1 MRTLTRRTAV
11 AITLAIALV
20 VSLMPALAGAAA
32 PADPTLVEIRAAH
45 YPGYDRIVFEFSGGL
60 PDVTRARW
68 VDRLRKDPSNKPAK
82 VQGNAFIRVLF
93 RQAVA
98 HDDGGQPTVSPLRR
112 AYDLPNIAHVAVIGD
127 YEGYVSV
134 GIGLMERTKIRKTY
148 RLSGPARFVVDVNTG
163 FPKKR
168 VPVFFV
174 DDDKVVSGDP
184 VVVSPVKR
192 WVRKLD
198 PKRGALQRLYAG
210 PTEQEKADRL
220 RFISS
225 RTYGFKRLRTNR
237 FGVTR
242 VQLRGQ
248 CNSMGSAVVT
258 VADEIRA
265 TLMAL
270 PAVKWV
276 KIYGPDGTTIW
287 PTGRR
292 HSDPYCLQP

>member
-1 MRTLTRRTAV
+1 MRTLTGRAAV
-11 AITLAIALV
+11 GITLAIALV
-20 VSLMPALAGAAA
+20 VSLMPTFAGAAA
-32 PADPTLVEIRAAH
+32 PEVPTLVDIRAAH
-45 YPGYDRIVFEFSGGL
+45 HPGYDRIVFEFSGGL
-60 PDVTRARW
+60 PDITRARW
-68 VDRLRKDPSNKPAK
+68 VDALRLDPSDKPAK
-82 VQGNAFIRVLF
+82 VQGNAFLTVLF

-98 HDDGGQPTVSPLRR
+98 HDDGGQPTLGPLRR

-127 YEGYVSV
+127 YEGYVTI
-134 GIGLMERTKIRKTY
+134 GIGLMERTKVRKTY
-148 RLSGPARFVVDVNTG
+148 RLSGPARFVVDVNTD

-168 VPVFFV
+168 VPVYFV
-174 DDDKVVSGDP
+174 DDDKVVAGDP
-184 VVVSPVKR
+184 VVVSQVKR
-192 WVRKLD
+192 YVRKLD

-210 PTEQEKADRL
+210 PTEGEKADRL

-225 RTYGFKRLRTNR
+225 RTYGFQRLRTNR

>member
-1 MRTLTRRTAV
+1 MRTLRWSRV
-11 AITLAIALV
+11 VPIALASALLLALLPV
-20 VSLMPALAGAAA
+20 FASPTLSASPALV
-32 PADPTLVEIRAAH
+32 DIRAAH
-45 YPGYDRIVFEFSGGL
+45 HSGYDRVVFEFEGGL
-60 PDVTRARW
+60 PEFTGVRW
-68 VDRLRKDPSNKPAK
+68 AKSLRFDPSDKPAK
-82 VQGNAFIRVLF
+82 AQGNAFLQVRF

-98 HDDGGQPTVSPLRR
+98 HDGGGPTVLPMRR
-112 AYDLPNIAHVAVIGD
+112 AFDLPNVAHVVMLGD
-127 YEGYVSV
+127 YEGEVAI
-134 GIGLMERTKIRKTY
+134 GIGLMERTAIRKTY
-148 RLSGPARFVVDVNTG
+148 RLSGPARFVVDIDTT

-174 DDDKVVSGDP
+174 DDDKVVAGET
-184 VVVSPVKR
+184 VVVSKVKR
-192 WVRKLD
+192 YVRKVD

-210 PTEQEKADRL
+210 PTEEEQADRL

-225 RTYGFKRLRTNR
+225 RTYSFHRLRTNR

-248 CNSMGSAVVT
+248 CNSLGSAIVT
-258 VADEIRA
+258 VADQIRA
-265 TLMAL
+265 TLLAR

-287 PTGRR
+287 PQGRR